1 MAKGIS
7 LHIGLNKVNPEH
19 YLGWDGELN
28 ACEYDAED
36 MESLATDQGFETTLI
51 MTKDA
56 ERNTVRNA
64 IEKAAGGLKS
74 GDIFLLTYSG
84 HGGQV
89 SDYNR
94 DEPDNKDETWCLY
107 DGQLI
112 DDELFALWPKFQSG
126 VRIFVLSDSC
136 HSGTV
141 VRLALDENDPATR
154 LHRRVAEALAAE
166 GARFRYMP
174 RDIAA
179 RNYRAHRDFYD
190 QLQRDIPKHDELMH
204 EIQAT
209 VRLISGCQDNQF
221 SLDGL
226 ANGLFTET
234 LLRAWDHGHFK
245 GNYADFHRAILNSMP
260 ATQSPN
266 HFLVGLPNPD
276 FDAQKPFQ
284 I

>member
-7 LHIGLNKVNPEH
+7 LHIGLNKVDPEH
-19 YLGWDGELN
+19 YLGWDGALN

-36 MESLATDQGFETTLI
+36 MESLATDQGFETTI
-51 MTKDA
+51 IKTNIA
-56 ERNTVRNA
+56 VRNTVIEA
-64 IEKAAGGLKS
+64 IENAAAELNS

-112 DDELFALWPKFQSG
+112 DDELFALWPKFQSD

-141 VRLALDENDPATR
+141 VRLALDENDPAAR
-154 LHRRVAEALAAE
+154 IHRRVADALAAE
-166 GARFRYMP
+166 GARFKYMP

-179 RNYRAHRDFYD
+179 RVARTRRNFYNE
-190 QLQRDIPKHDELMH
+190 LQQSIPEHGKLVN

-209 VRLISGCQDNQF
+209 VRLISGCQDNQY

-226 ANGLFTET
+226 TNGLFTET
-234 LLRAWDHGHFK
+234 LLRIWDQGHFE
-245 GNYADFHRAILNSMP
+245 GNYTAFHRAILESMP

-266 HFLVGLPNPD
+266 HFLVGSRNPV
-276 FDAQKPFQ
+276 FDAQKPFE

>member
-7 LHIGLNKVNPEH
+7 LHIGLNKVDPEH
-19 YLGWDGELN
+19 YLGWDGELI

-36 MESLATDQGFETTLI
+36 MESLAIDQGFETTLLK
-51 MTKDA
+51 TEEAK
-56 ERNTVRNA
+56 RQTVVNA
-64 IEKAAGGLKS
+64 IKKAADELERD
-74 GDIFLLTYSG
+74 DIFLLSYSG

-112 DDELFALWPKFQSG
+112 DDELFALWPEFKAG

-141 VRLALDENDPATR
+141 IKLAPDENDPATR
-154 LHRRVAEALAAE
+154 IQRLVAEAMAAE

-179 RNYRAHRDFYD
+179 RTYRAHRDFYD
-190 QLQRDIPKHDELMH
+190 KLQAELPEHDELANK
-204 EIQAT
+204 IQAT
-209 VRLISGCQDNQF
+209 VRLISGCQDNQY

-234 LLRAWDHGHFK
+234 LLRVWDHGHFE
-245 GNYADFHRAILNSMP
+245 GNYTAFHWEILNSMP
-260 ATQSPN
+260 TTQSPN
-266 HFLVGLPNPD
+266 HFLIGASNPD